1 MRRIEDQTYYEILEV
16 SPTATVKEIQ
26 RAYDHARE
34 TFSLDSLAVYT
45 LFNDQEIKKIQGA
58 IEEAYQVLMDEALR
72 KSYDQS
78 HPHAVPGAK
87 EEPPEIPAVAVEKR
101 PNLSFTDIAVE
112 IGEVSYRGT
121 SLKQLRERLGVDL
134 ATISAETRIS
144 LRVLEWIEE
153 ESLEKLPALVY
164 LRGFL
169 KAYASCLGLD
179 PQRVIDG
186 YLSILPDPRKK

>member
-1 MRRIEDQTYYEILEV
+1 
-16 SPTATVKEIQ
+16 
-26 RAYDHARE
+26 
-34 TFSLDSLAVYT
+34 
-45 LFNDQEIKKIQGA
+45 
-58 IEEAYQVLMDEALR
+58 MDEALR

-78 HPHAVPGAK
+78 HPHAVRGAK
-87 EEPPEIPAVAVEKR
+87 EKPPEIPAVAVEKR

-112 IGEVSYRGT
+112 IGEVSYRGM
-121 SLKQLRERLGVDL
+121 SLRQFRERLGVDL

-153 ESLEKLPALVY
+153 ESLENLPALVY

-169 KAYASCLGLD
+169 KAYASSLGLD
-179 PQRVIDG
+179 PQKVIDG